1 MKKNK
6 IIKLDCGVEAERW
19 TYGKTEGLRLSVIDL
34 YNGYGELNDLK
45 KLSELFAEL
54 AAKGFKGDGLSREI
68 GYYDST
74 DDLFLDVSRSL

>member
-1 MKKNK
+1 MAKNK
-6 IIKLDCGVEAERW
+6 IIKLDCGIEAEYW
-19 TYGKTEGLRLSVIDL
+19 KSGKTERLRISVIDL
-34 YNGYGELNDLK
+34 YNGYGELNNLK

-74 DDLFLDVSRSL
+74 DDLLLDVCKSL